1 MEGVIEKAPSLLA
14 VAVPI
19 STFPSNKVI
28 VESAS
33 ALPVIVG
40 VVLSVT
46 EEAVFKLEGAFG
58 AVPSI
63 VIEIEADC
71 DDMLPAE
78 SVDFVV
84 KE

>member
-1 MEGVIEKAPSLLA
+1 MKVPSLLA

-19 STFPSNKVI
+19 STFPFNNVI

-40 VVLSVT
+40 VWLFVLGDKVSIEV
-46 EEAVFKLEGAFG
+46 GASG
-58 AVPSI
+58 AVVSI

-71 DDMLPAE
+71 DEMLSAE
-78 SVDFVV
+78 SVDFVAR
-84 KE
+84 E

>member
-1 MEGVIEKAPSLLA
+1 MEGVIVKAPSLLA
-14 VAVPI
+14 FAVPI

-46 EEAVFKLEGAFG
+46 EEAVSKVEGAFG
-58 AVPSI
+58 AVVSI
-63 VIEIEADC
+63 VMEIEADC
-71 DDMLPAE
+71 NDILPAE

>member
-1 MEGVIEKAPSLLA
+1 MKAPSLSV

-19 STFPSNKVI
+19 STSPFRRVI
-28 VESAS
+28 VELAS

-46 EEAVFKLEGAFG
+46 EEAVSRVEGAFG
-58 AVPSI
+58 AVVSI
-63 VIEIEADC
+63 VIDIDADF

-78 SVDFVV
+78 SIDFVV

>member
-1 MEGVIEKAPSLLA
+1 MKAPSLLA

-40 VVLSVT
+40 VVLSVI
-46 EEAVFKLEGAFG
+46 EDVVAKLEGVVG
-58 AVPSI
+58 AVVSI

-71 DDMLPAE
+71 DDTLPAE

>member
-1 MEGVIEKAPSLLA
+1 MKAPSLLA
-14 VAVPI
+14 FAVPI
-19 STFPSNKVI
+19 SIFPFNKEI

-46 EEAVFKLEGAFG
+46 EEEVAKAEGAIG
-58 AVPSI
+58 AVVSI

-71 DDMLPAE
+71 DDSLPAE
-78 SVDFVV
+78 SVALAV

>member
-1 MEGVIEKAPSLLA
+1 MKAPSLLA

-19 STFPSNKVI
+19 STFPFNKVI

-40 VVLSVT
+40 VLLSVT
-46 EEAVFKLEGAFG
+46 EEEVAILDGAFG
-58 AVPSI
+58 AVVSI
-63 VIEIEADC
+63 VMKIEADC
-71 DDMLPAE
+71 DDMLFAE